1 MITLWFFVLI
11 KNLLNREENNIT
23 KISNKFKLLVIL
35 VLILALTACTEKPVN
50 KDYSGTNNSGLDNG
64 ETTRVIIDGGG
75 REVEIPENVESIV
88 CINVGSLRYTSYM
101 DAQEL
106 VIGVEDYEKEQSEA
120 RPYNYINYDVFK
132 DLPIIGSNGE
142 QYLEEII
149 AVNPDVIM
157 MSSLDSG
164 NADFIQ
170 NTTGIPVVLIPG
182 SDKMMDEDAYE
193 TIRIMGEVYKKE
205 ERAKELTDYLDSIKK
220 DLQERTADIPEESK
234 PTVYVG
240 GLSFKGHHG
249 LEGTEAL
256 YGPLHWINAK
266 NLANET
272 EQTGPFNMDLEQIL
286 AWDPDVLFVDFNG
299 IPLINEH
306 YETNPEFYKQLKAV
320 KEEKVYSQISFRSYA
335 ANLDMALANTYYI
348 GSILYPEKFADI
360 NPIEK
365 ADEIFNKLLGSN
377 FYDVLKGRG
386 YEF

>member
-1 MITLWFFVLI
+1 M
-11 KNLLNREENNIT
+11 
-23 KISNKFKLLVIL
+23 
-35 VLILALTACTEKPVN
+35 
-50 KDYSGTNNSGLDNG
+50 
-64 ETTRVIIDGGG
+64 
-75 REVEIPENVESIV
+75 
-88 CINVGSLRYTSYM
+88 
-101 DAQEL
+101 
-106 VIGVEDYEKEQSEA
+106 
-120 RPYNYINYDVFK
+120 
-132 DLPIIGSNGE
+132 
-142 QYLEEII
+142 
-149 AVNPDVIM
+149 
-157 MSSLDSG
+157 
-164 NADFIQ
+164 
-170 NTTGIPVVLIPG
+170 
-182 SDKMMDEDAYE
+182 
-193 TIRIMGEVYKKE
+193 
-205 ERAKELTDYLDSIKK
+205 
-220 DLQERTADIPEESK
+220 
-234 PTVYVG
+234 
-240 GLSFKGHHG
+240 
-249 LEGTEAL
+249 EGTEAL